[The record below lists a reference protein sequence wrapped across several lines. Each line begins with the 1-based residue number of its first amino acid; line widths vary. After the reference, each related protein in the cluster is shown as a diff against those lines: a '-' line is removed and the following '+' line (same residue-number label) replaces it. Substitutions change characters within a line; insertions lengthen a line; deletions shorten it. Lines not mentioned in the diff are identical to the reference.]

1 MRYPTGAE
9 GGARSS
15 GRLSVDAARIVIEVL
30 QYYGYVGL
38 AVAAAFLLYGIERVD
53 EGARRS
59 YAFRPLL
66 IPGCIV
72 LWPLVIVRWVA
83 AERQRG

>member
-1 MRYPTGAE
+1 M
-9 GGARSS
+9 
-15 GRLSVDAARIVIEVL
+15 DAAGIVIEIL

-53 EGARRS
+53 PRARRT

-72 LWPLVIVRWVA
+72 LWPLVIARWVA
-83 AERQRG
+83 VERQRG

>member
-1 MRYPTGAE
+1 M
-9 GGARSS
+9 
-15 GRLSVDAARIVIEVL
+15 DAARIVIEIL
-30 QYYGYVGL
+30 QYYGYIGL

-53 EGARRS
+53 PRARRT

-72 LWPLVIVRWVA
+72 LWPLVIARWVA
-83 AERQRG
+83 VERQRG

>member
-1 MRYPTGAE
+1 VE
-9 GGARSS
+9 
-15 GRLSVDAARIVIEVL
+15 AARIIIQILE
-30 QYYGYVGL
+30 YYGYIGL
-38 AVAAAFLLYGIERVD
+38 AVAAAFLLFGIERVD

-66 IPGCIV
+66 IPGCVV
-72 LWPLVIVRWVA
+72 LWPLVICRWVA

>member
-1 MRYPTGAE
+1 ME
-9 GGARSS
+9 
-15 GRLSVDAARIVIEVL
+15 AARIVIEVL
-30 QYYGYVGL
+30 QYYGYIGL
-38 AVAAAFLLYGIERVD
+38 AVAAAFLLFGIERVD
-53 EGARRS
+53 AGARLS

>member
-1 MRYPTGAE
+1 M
-9 GGARSS
+9 
-15 GRLSVDAARIVIEVL
+15 DAARIIIEVL

-38 AVAAAFLLYGIERVD
+38 GVAAAFLLYGIERVD
-53 EGARRS
+53 VRARRV

-72 LWPLVIVRWVA
+72 LWPLVIVHWVA
-83 AERQRG
+83 AERERG

>member
-1 MRYPTGAE
+1 M
-9 GGARSS
+9 
-15 GRLSVDAARIVIEVL
+15 DAARIVIEVL

-38 AVAAAFLLYGIERVD
+38 AV

-72 LWPLVIVRWVA
+72 LWPLVICRWVA

>member
-1 MRYPTGAE
+1 ME
-9 GGARSS
+9 
-15 GRLSVDAARIVIEVL
+15 AARIIIQILE
-30 QYYGYVGL
+30 YYGYIGL
-38 AVAAAFLLYGIERVD
+38 AVAAAFLLFGIERVD

-66 IPGCIV
+66 IPGCVV
-72 LWPLVIVRWVA
+72 LWPLVICRWVA

>member
-1 MRYPTGAE
+1 M
-9 GGARSS
+9 
-15 GRLSVDAARIVIEVL
+15 DAARIVIEVL

-53 EGARRS
+53 PRARRT

-72 LWPLVIVRWVA
+72 LWPLVIARWVA
-83 AERQRG
+83 VERQRD

>member
-1 MRYPTGAE
+1 M
-9 GGARSS
+9 
-15 GRLSVDAARIVIEVL
+15 DAARSVIEVL
-30 QYYGYVGL
+30 QYYGYIGL

-53 EGARRS
+53 PRARRT

-72 LWPLVIVRWVA
+72 LWPLVIARWVA
-83 AERQRG
+83 VERQRG

>member
-1 MRYPTGAE
+1 ME
-9 GGARSS
+9 
-15 GRLSVDAARIVIEVL
+15 AARIVIEVL
-30 QYYGYVGL
+30 QYYGYIGL
-38 AVAAAFLLYGIERVD
+38 AVAAAFLLFGIERVD
-53 EGARRS
+53 SRARRA

-72 LWPLVIVRWVA
+72 LWPLVIARWVA